1 LRIGWISFPTIC
13 TGRSGCQFFSR
24 RRIFGTTSVVLVP
37 TIDHISLDFHEVKEA
52 KARRIVLDGV
62 KDHLLPRLVEKPIAK
77 EMWDVLDHVVTDAN
91 GLID

>member
-1 LRIGWISFPTIC
+1 
-13 TGRSGCQFFSR
+13 
-24 RRIFGTTSVVLVP
+24 LVP

-52 KARRIVLDGV
+52 KAQRIVLDGV

-77 EMWDVLDHVVTDAN
+77 EMWDVLDHVVIDAN